1 MQALSRSYP
10 EEKYQNFDKKRFQ
23 FMSDTKPCLVINAT
37 SEDNLKLYQERDN
50 KVTSYMHVL
59 LIQAKIPCMHAW
71 SIRMCM
77 DAAILHESFLIVD
90 IGF

>member
-50 KVTSYMHVL
+50 KV
-59 LIQAKIPCMHAW
+59 AK
-71 SIRMCM
+71 
-77 DAAILHESFLIVD
+77 
-90 IGF
+90 

>member
-37 SEDNLKLYQERDN
+37 SEDNLKLYRERDN
-50 KVTSYMHVL
+50 KV
-59 LIQAKIPCMHAW
+59 AKQL
-71 SIRMCM
+71 
-77 DAAILHESFLIVD
+77 ILHACKPRYHAYMPLECAWMQPFFMKVS
-90 IGF
+90 